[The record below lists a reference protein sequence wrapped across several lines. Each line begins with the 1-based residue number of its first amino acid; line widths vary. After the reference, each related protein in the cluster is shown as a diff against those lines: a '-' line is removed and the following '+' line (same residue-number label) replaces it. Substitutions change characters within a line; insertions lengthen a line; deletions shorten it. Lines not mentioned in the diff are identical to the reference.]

1 MVAQSFDQPRFVEF
15 FAGRVKRLRY
25 AIGVERDSVTWRKI
39 PLTRAAIPSFE
50 ESQDGASGLEALEL
64 VVLAK
69 EKGGKMPAVSVA
81 EAAGLI
87 VVLCKKE
94 GSKSAVGGILVE
106 KPIYREQ
113 EALGLFQNKRH
124 VGAA

>member
-1 MVAQSFDQPRFVEF
+1 
-15 FAGRVKRLRY
+15 
-25 AIGVERDSVTWRKI
+25 
-39 PLTRAAIPSFE
+39 
-50 ESQDGASGLEALEL
+50 
-64 VVLAK
+64 
-69 EKGGKMPAVSVA
+69 MPAVSLA

-94 GSKSAVGGILVE
+94 GSKSAVDGILVE

-113 EALGLFQNKRH
+113 EALGLIQNKRH